1 MKNIHFLL
9 TITRREDSEAFVDF
23 FNSRDLSCIYSAYL
37 FASNAIWKPRSSIS
51 RARCSVWNGRTN
63 RSTALSFR
71 EAAQRKFYAICPPK
85 CRSICRIAAS
95 PLPFRS

>member
-23 FNSRDLSCIYSAYL
+23 FNSRDLSCVYSAVAEGTARQKTL
-37 FASNAIWKPRSSIS
+37 ALLGLERSY
-51 RARCSVWNGRTN
+51 N

-95 PLPFRS
+95 PLPFRF

>member
-23 FNSRDLSCIYSAYL
+23 FNSRDLSCIYSAVAEGTARQKTL
-37 FASNAIWKPRSSIS
+37 ALLGLERSYKSIHC
-51 RARCSVWNGRTN
+51 AVVP
-63 RSTALSFR
+63 

>member
-23 FNSRDLSCIYSAYL
+23 FNSRDLSCIYSAVAEGTARQKTL
-37 FASNAIWKPRSSIS
+37 ALLGLERSYKSIHC
-51 RARCSVWNGRTN
+51 AV
-63 RSTALSFR
+63 R

-85 CRSICRIAAS
+85 CRSICRIAAL
-95 PLPFRS
+95 PLPFRF